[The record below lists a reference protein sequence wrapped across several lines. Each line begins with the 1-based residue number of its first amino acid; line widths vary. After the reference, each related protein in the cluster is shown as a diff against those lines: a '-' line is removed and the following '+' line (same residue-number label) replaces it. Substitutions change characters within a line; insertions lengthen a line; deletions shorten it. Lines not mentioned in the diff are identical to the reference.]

1 MPKTQPVQIT
11 ETAYGIVKRFSVFRE
26 WLDDFKR
33 NSGKGCIDVL
43 DYGCGTGA
51 HLTVPLGEVADN
63 YLGVDLHEPSVQVAK
78 STNQLPNVK
87 FSTMPLSRFVDGGEK
102 YEAVICSEVLEH
114 SENPEEI
121 LENLYKLLLPG
132 GIALIS
138 VPNGYGNFEK
148 LRSFEKSLNKIGV
161 GTVIHFLRR
170 VVRHL
175 KQGLKV
181 NQNQENGIVVPFDRD
196 FGGSFNLDDGHV
208 QFFRLNEIRSLFVG
222 AGYEELECRGRTILC
237 GPYVDELFYY
247 NPFRNLIYQVNNR
260 LADILPLTMAADWM
274 FLLRR
279 PN

>member
-26 WLDDFKR
+26 WHDDFKR

-148 LRSFEKSLNKIGV
+148 LRSFEKSLNK
-161 GTVIHFLRR
+161 
-170 VVRHL
+170 
-175 KQGLKV
+175 
-181 NQNQENGIVVPFDRD
+181 ES
-196 FGGSFNLDDGHV
+196 SF
-208 QFFRLNEIRSLFVG
+208 F
-222 AGYEELECRGRTILC
+222 
-237 GPYVDELFYY
+237 
-247 NPFRNLIYQVNNR
+247 
-260 LADILPLTMAADWM
+260 
-274 FLLRR
+274 
-279 PN
+279 